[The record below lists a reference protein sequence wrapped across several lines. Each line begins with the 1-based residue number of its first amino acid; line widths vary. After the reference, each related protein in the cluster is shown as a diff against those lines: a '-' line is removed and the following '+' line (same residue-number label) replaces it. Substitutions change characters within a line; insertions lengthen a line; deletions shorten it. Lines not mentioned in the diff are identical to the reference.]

1 MEDYRFTLTPDK
13 ITRSNV
19 DLGSLGGPRLA
30 GDERKNITYLMIN
43 SVKTK
48 LFKMNF
54 FVCIAMQWLN
64 SSRMEIL

>member
-30 GDERKNITYLMIN
+30 GDKRNNNI
-43 SVKTK
+43 
-48 LFKMNF
+48 
-54 FVCIAMQWLN
+54 LN
-64 SSRMEIL
+64 KKFRENENV